1 APYYFPDVTLL
12 VTHYNRSGSLER
24 LLGSCRE
31 RGCSFGDIVVS
42 DDGSRPEHLSAVR
55 ALQGRYGF
63 RLVTTPENRGLGNN
77 INKGQ
82 DAVSTPL
89 TLYVQ
94 EDFVPTAAF
103 PEHFRDAVE
112 IMRQER
118 QWDLITFYAYFAYPY
133 LRPYKKGF
141 SEKLYK
147 PWYTN
152 YLKFYYYGDHPHLRR
167 SDFLHRFGRYVEGK
181 NGDVT
186 ELTMSL
192 SFIKNNGKGLLFD
205 DCHSLFI
212 QKNTSEE
219 PSTATFRKSWKEQKH
234 VAVLF
239 LRWMYLK
246 YKFMNLNF
254 RLLFTN
260 RIDHTG

>member
-1 APYYFPDVTLL
+1 MTYSNAPYYFPDVTLL

-152 YLKFYYYGDHPHLRR
+152 YRKIYAYTDHPHLRR
-167 SDFLHRFGRYVEGK
+167 SDFLHRFGRYEERTKSDKTEYLMCVAFLKKQGK
-181 NGDVT
+181 ALFY
-186 ELTMSL
+186 EEYKSL
-192 SFIKNNGKGLLFD
+192 LDQINPE
-205 DCHSLFI
+205 
-212 QKNTSEE
+212 EE
-219 PSTATFRKSWKEQKH
+219 PSTVQRSKWRQSDSLFISIIRDVYRQIKYNYDIH
-234 VAVLF
+234 VA
-239 LRWMYLK
+239 R
-246 YKFMNLNF
+246 
-254 RLLFTN
+254 
-260 RIDHTG
+260 